1 MRLCK
6 AYKFRLKTNME
17 IEELC
22 FQFAGCN
29 RFVWNKALAL
39 QKDSLDKTQ
48 KLPWYNDLAGCLVDW
63 KRTEELS
70 FLKTAPSQTL
80 QQTLKFLDRAWK
92 DAFDPKQPDKKFP
105 VFKKKFK
112 CSDSFRYPQG
122 FKLEG
127 NRVFLPKIGWVG
139 FFKSQE
145 ILGTPKNMTVSRGGE
160 HWFVSIQTEQDVLVQ
175 QRTVVDPYQDVV
187 GMDMGVAR
195 FLTDS
200 QGGYVEPLN
209 SFKKLEEKLARAQRL
224 LSRKKKF
231 SKNWKKQKQVVSKL
245 HSNIADARADFLQ
258 KQSTTMSKNHA
269 VIVAEDLKIRNMS
282 ASAKGDRE
290 NPGKNVKAKSGLNK
304 SILDQGWGDFLRMV
318 GYKQQWSG
326 GKLIKVDPRN
336 TSRTC
341 PECGYVSAE
350 NRKTQATFKCQNC
363 AYMANADFVGAM
375 NIRARGLQQLGGGA
389 HRDSLWR
396 ENTSSPM
403 KQEPAGPGDRDLY
416 PKGHTSLTP
425 A

>member
-6 AYKFRLKTNME
+6 AYKFRLKTDME

-29 RFVWNKALAL
+29 RFVWNKAIAL

-63 KRTEELS
+63 KRTEGLS

-92 DAFDPKQPDKKFP
+92 DAFDPEQPDKKFP

-187 GMDMGVAR
+187 GIDMGVAR

-200 QGGYVEPLN
+200 HGGYVEPLN
-209 SFKKLEEKLARAQRL
+209 EY
-224 LSRKKKF
+224 
-231 SKNWKKQKQVVSKL
+231 SKSWKRNW
-245 HSNIADARADFLQ
+245 
-258 KQSTTMSKNHA
+258 
-269 VIVAEDLKIRNMS
+269 
-282 ASAKGDRE
+282 
-290 NPGKNVKAKSGLNK
+290 PG
-304 SILDQGWGDFLRMV
+304 
-318 GYKQQWSG
+318 
-326 GKLIKVDPRN
+326 
-336 TSRTC
+336 
-341 PECGYVSAE
+341 
-350 NRKTQATFKCQNC
+350 
-363 AYMANADFVGAM
+363 
-375 NIRARGLQQLGGGA
+375 
-389 HRDSLWR
+389 HRDS
-396 ENTSSPM
+396 
-403 KQEPAGPGDRDLY
+403 Y
-416 PKGHTSLTP
+416 PEKRNFPITGKNRNR
-425 A
+425 

>member
-1 MRLCK
+1 MRLRK
-6 AYKFRLKTNME
+6 AYRFRLKTNGE

-22 FQFAGCN
+22 LQF
-29 RFVWNKALAL
+29 
-39 QKDSLDKTQ
+39 
-48 KLPWYNDLAGCLVDW
+48 AGCLVDW
-63 KRTEELS
+63 KRTEGLS

-80 QQTLKFLDRAWK
+80 QQTLSFLERAWK
-92 DAFDPKQPDKKFP
+92 DAFDPKQPDKRFP
-105 VFKKKFK
+105 VFKKKFT

-145 ILGTPKNMTVSRGGE
+145 IHGTPKNMTVSRDGE

-187 GMDMGVAR
+187 GIDMGVAR

-200 QGGYVEPLN
+200 HGGYVEPLN
-209 SFKKLEEKLARAQRL
+209 SFKKLEEKLVRAQRL
-224 LSRKKKF
+224 LSRKQKF
-231 SKNWKKQKQVVSKL
+231 SNNWKKQKQVVSKI

-290 NPGKNVKAKSGLNK
+290 NPGKNVKVKSSLNK
-304 SILDQGWGDFLRMV
+304 SILDQGWGDFVRMV

-326 GKLIKVDPRN
+326 GKPEHRFPDEAG
-336 TSRTC
+336 TSRT
-341 PECGYVSAE
+341 G
-350 NRKTQATFKCQNC
+350 
-363 AYMANADFVGAM
+363 
-375 NIRARGLQQLGGGA
+375 
-389 HRDSLWR
+389 
-396 ENTSSPM
+396 
-403 KQEPAGPGDRDLY
+403 
-416 PKGHTSLTP
+416 
-425 A
+425 